1 MKSIK
6 NTSAFIPVFLLLVRD
21 IIIFPLNQKNN
32 GVNSSLPIGKRRN
45 LWYNEEV
52 TNEPLA

>member
-6 NTSAFIPVFLLLVRD
+6 NTSAFAPVFLLLVRD

-32 GVNSSLPIGKRRN
+32 GVNSSLPIGKRQN
-45 LWYNEEV
+45 LWYNEDV